1 MLPRQNRLRKKED
14 VDRVFRRGRPVSGG
28 LVMIKHLGSDS
39 DSATP
44 RVAVLVGK
52 KLEKKAVHRNR
63 IKRRLREV
71 IRLHV
76 DQLPAGRDL
85 LIVARSSKIR
95 DISWEKL
102 VEDTLSLLSK
112 ISN

>member
-28 LVMIKHLGSDS
+28 LVMIKHLGS

-95 DISWEKL
+95 DIAWEKL
-102 VEDTLSLLSK
+102 IEDMLSLLSK

>member
-1 MLPRQNRLRKKED
+1 MLPQSNRLRKKED
-14 VDRVFRRGRPVSGG
+14 VDRVFRRGRPVNGG
-28 LVMIKHLGSDS
+28 LLMIKSLGSDS
-39 DSATP
+39 STP

-71 IRLHV
+71 IRLHI

-95 DISWEKL
+95 DISWKKL

-112 ISN
+112 ISH